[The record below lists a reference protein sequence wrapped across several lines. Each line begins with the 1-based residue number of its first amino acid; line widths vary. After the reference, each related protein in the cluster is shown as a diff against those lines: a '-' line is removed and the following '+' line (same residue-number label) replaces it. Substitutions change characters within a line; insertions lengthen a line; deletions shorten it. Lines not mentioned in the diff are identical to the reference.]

1 MGRIK
6 KGILGGFS
14 GKVGSVVGAS
24 WRGIDYIRS
33 LPKISTKPPTPAQQG
48 QRWKLSLFRG
58 FLLVIPE
65 LVEKLYQNYSEYTAM
80 NAAQSY
86 NMKEATTGNSPE
98 FEIHFPN
105 FLYSRGV
112 LQGAGGV
119 KAVSLEPAS
128 VNFSWSNDFFAP
140 LCAASDEVVIIV
152 YSPVA
157 KKLAFLEN
165 AGTRQDQ
172 GAKIIVPA
180 SFSGSTVHCYL
191 SLYSADKNLASTNQY
206 LGEIP
211 VL

>member
-14 GKVGSVVGAS
+14 GKVGTVVGAS
-24 WRGIDYIRS
+24 WKGIDYMRS
-33 LPKISTKPPTPAQQG
+33 LPKLSNKPATPAQLG

-58 FLLVIPE
+58 FLLVIPN
-65 LVEKLYQNYSEYTAM
+65 LVEKLYQNYDKYTAM
-80 NAAQSY
+80 NAALSY
-86 NMKEATTGNSPE
+86 NMKEATRGTSPD

-105 FLYSRGV
+105 FLYSMGV
-112 LQGAGGV
+112 LQGAGSV

-157 KKLAFLEN
+157 KEFAFLEN

-172 GAKIIVPA
+172 GAKIIVPQ
-180 SFSGSTVHCYL
+180 SFSGNTAHCYL

-206 LGEIP
+206 LGEIA